1 MLRDDDNPERRIEK
15 LERIIEALVERL
27 ERAEEARGPA
37 YALTRA
43 TALLEREIIARNDDL
58 ERALADLGAINTE
71 LAQANAAADEANRA
85 KSRFLRAASHDLLQ
99 PLSAAKM
106 FLSHLA
112 NLSTDSRQIDIVSH
126 LTGTIESAEELIGA
140 LSQIARLDGRRV
152 RLDLT
157 PLSLDRLFWR
167 LGLDLKPLA
176 VQRGVDLRF
185 VPSSLTVRSDP
196 VYLRQI
202 AQNLIANALKYTDG
216 TKVLVGVRR
225 RGDMA
230 WLEVCDQGPGIAE
243 DDRVRIFQEFERLGN
258 SDQPGTG
265 LGLSIVQRATHLL
278 GHPLDLVSQPGQGSR
293 FRVGLPILAGVCAL
307 QRPDLNRP
315 RHDLPTRLK
324 GLHVLVVEN
333 DPAMRQAF
341 DALLTGWGME
351 VATVGSIR
359 AARLALSRRRP
370 DLVLTD
376 YRLDAGETG
385 IQTIRQLRADAAD
398 RLPAVLVSG
407 DDTEAMAADAGTL
420 DVCVLAKPV
429 DEAQL
434 QRAFVAALDGTPLSG
449 GDATRDAASHV
460 C

>member
-1 MLRDDDNPERRIEK
+1 MMRDEDTPARRIAK
-15 LERIIEALVERL
+15 LERIVEALVERL
-27 ERAEEARGPA
+27 ERTEEARGPS

-43 TALLEREIIARNDDL
+43 AALLEREIIARNDDL
-58 ERALADLGAINTE
+58 ERALTDLEAINAQ
-71 LAQANAAADEANRA
+71 LAQAHAAADEANRA

-112 NLSTDSRQIDIVSH
+112 NLSTDARQVDIVSH

-140 LSQIARLDGRRV
+140 LSQIARLDGRSV
-152 RLDLT
+152 RLDLV

-167 LGLDLKPLA
+167 LGLDLQPLA

-185 VPSSLTVRSDP
+185 VRSGLTVESDP

-216 TKVLVGVRR
+216 AKVLVGVRR
-225 RGDMA
+225 QGDTA
-230 WLEVCDQGPGIAE
+230 WLEVYDQGPGIA
-243 DDRVRIFQEFERLGN
+243 DADRARIFQEFERLGH

-278 GHPLDLVSQPGQGSR
+278 KHPLELHSEPGKGSR
-293 FRVGLPILAGVCAL
+293 FRVGLPVRVGLCAM
-307 QRPDLNRP
+307 RAPDRNRHQSDFP
-315 RHDLPTRLK
+315 QALR

-341 DALLTGWGME
+341 DALLTGWGM
-351 VATVGSIR
+351 TVRTVDSIR
-359 AARLALSRRRP
+359 AARQALAVRAP

-376 YRLDAGETG
+376 YRLDGGETG
-385 IQTIRQLRADAAD
+385 IQTIRQLRADGHA

-407 DDTEAMAADAGTL
+407 DDAEAMAADAHAL
-420 DVCVLAKPV
+420 NVALLAKPV

-434 QRAFVAALDGTPLSG
+434 QRAMCAALADVPRGV
-449 GDATRDAASHV
+449 DAAV
-460 C
+460 TICG